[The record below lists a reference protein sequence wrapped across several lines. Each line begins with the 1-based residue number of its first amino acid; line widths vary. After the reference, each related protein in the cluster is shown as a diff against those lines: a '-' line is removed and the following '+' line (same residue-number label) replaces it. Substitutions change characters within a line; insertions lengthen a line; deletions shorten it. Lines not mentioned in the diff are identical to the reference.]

1 MLLHFNVKT
10 IKTSPSTLENP
21 ILFETTNFPLE
32 FRQTISRPRTQI
44 FPQNS
49 VGKGSQIL
57 PSDLNPL
64 SLFSIC
70 SSGQGT
76 DVVGR
81 ASCAPGW
88 GQKNLRELNFHYSE
102 IGQNL
107 MESIHVAP
115 SAVCD
120 PANNF
125 ILKIL
130 STTDAHDYHHH
141 VAAKIGQCHLLHF
154 RKNNGIIFFLHCI

>member
-32 FRQTISRPRTQI
+32 FRQTILRPRTQI

-64 SLFSIC
+64 SLFTIC

-81 ASCAPGW
+81 ASWVLGW
-88 GQKNLRELNFHYSE
+88 GWKNPREFNFHYSE

-115 SAVCD
+115 SAACD
-120 PANNF
+120 PANNL

-130 STTDAHDYHHH
+130 SIKTS
-141 VAAKIGQCHLLHF
+141 
-154 RKNNGIIFFLHCI
+154 